1 MITRDTL
8 RELAAFQSPAEDA
21 VTFYFQPGVP
31 QDKSHRQEAILVK
44 DLVRN
49 AIASAEKVGKNGN
62 VRASLEHILELSEQL
77 HGNRGKGKA
86 VFASESKKLWREFD
100 VPPHL
105 PSTQLIVNRR
115 FHLTPLTCLSEV
127 LGKVSIALV
136 DRTRA
141 RLFEMSMDD
150 VKEVADFINEL
161 TRRGRSDG
169 FFGYDAG
176 HAERRVDNETTG
188 HYRRV
193 GERLME
199 LYGTGG
205 IEAFI
210 LGCHEEA
217 RNYIEKELHPYT
229 LQRLIGHFVAD
240 PATTSPDEVRQQAHR
255 ILREHR
261 ARQREQLVAEVLNEA
276 NAENR
281 GALGLRRVLKSLQ
294 LGEVQTLVL
303 ERSFCATGTECPNC
317 SSLDMAR
324 VKYCS
329 FCSYEVQ
336 PITDLADAI
345 IGRALGNG
353 ADIVYVPNNAQLQ
366 RHGNIAALLRFRAE
380 RNIAGRVAV

>member
-1 MITRDTL
+1 MSMITRDTL

-176 HAERRVDNETTG
+176 HAERRVDKD
-188 HYRRV
+188 R
-193 GERLME
+193 
-199 LYGTGG
+199 
-205 IEAFI
+205 
-210 LGCHEEA
+210 
-217 RNYIEKELHPYT
+217 K
-229 LQRLIGHFVAD
+229 
-240 PATTSPDEVRQQAHR
+240 
-255 ILREHR
+255 
-261 ARQREQLVAEVLNEA
+261 
-276 NAENR
+276 
-281 GALGLRRVLKSLQ
+281 
-294 LGEVQTLVL
+294 
-303 ERSFCATGTECPNC
+303 
-317 SSLDMAR
+317 
-324 VKYCS
+324 
-329 FCSYEVQ
+329 
-336 PITDLADAI
+336 
-345 IGRALGNG
+345 
-353 ADIVYVPNNAQLQ
+353 
-366 RHGNIAALLRFRAE
+366 
-380 RNIAGRVAV
+380 